1 VITRSPFTV
10 AIFGALLGAA
20 YAVPFAL
27 GDAGADTPGL
37 LDGVSAGPSTIGP
50 LTSDSA
56 LDELAAGR
64 FWHATRL
71 LRAAGAADGSH
82 ADVLTLARAEAGW
95 TNWAG
100 VANLLEGRD
109 WLAEEDEAL
118 GLYLYARALEAGERW
133 PEAARAYVAYTMA
146 VGPDSEHGAAALV
159 RRARTAWHAGD
170 HEVALAALGEL
181 RASPVVRSW
190 VGVELAMLAVADGD
204 VGAVT
209 ALRDHVIEPR
219 AVTMLWRAEADALL
233 AVGDSAR
240 ALEAF
245 QDIVETAS
253 GARRTTAVVE
263 AGRLWLAAGDTIRA
277 TPLLVEGVEA
287 GSGALRATAAAALHD
302 IGGHGYERTLELARI
317 LDVAGKGGRALDGY
331 DRAAR
336 LARDAGEEMP
346 EGARLERARLM
357 ATVRDR
363 QDQALEEFRALREST
378 ESERIGARTLEVW
391 AQMRRR
397 QGQTAA
403 VATLRR
409 WLLDEHPGSPEAA
422 EVAWTNGSG
431 AEAAG
436 RLDEALRHYR
446 FLAENAETH
455 ARAGEARMRTGQIH
469 LLRGDDAAAAE
480 VFERYLADFPDGRRW
495 QEASYWAG
503 RTRLAIGDSAT
514 AHDHLRHVLR
524 QPIEYY
530 AVMAADL
537 LDVPYSVDLPPGPE
551 VIEPAWLTMGLERLD
566 VLTDAGLHRGALDE
580 IDRLRDRAQPDRAV
594 RLRLAEA
601 LIERGRTIQGIN
613 LGWAILADDQTW
625 DQRLV
630 RVTYPF
636 PYEELVRREAAEWG
650 IDVYVMAAII
660 RQESAFKVDIVSRAG
675 AIGLMQVMP
684 PTGAQLARA
693 HGPEGFTDD
702 ALTKA
707 EVNLHLGAA
716 FFVDM
721 SRRYENDLPLVLS
734 AYNAGP
740 TRATRWRSY
749 PEAADPLRFTERIP
763 FVETRGYVK
772 SVRRNVGLYRVLYGQ
787 D

>member
-1 VITRSPFTV
+1 
-10 AIFGALLGAA
+10 
-20 YAVPFAL
+20 
-27 GDAGADTPGL
+27 
-37 LDGVSAGPSTIGP
+37 
-50 LTSDSA
+50 
-56 LDELAAGR
+56 
-64 FWHATRL
+64 
-71 LRAAGAADGSH
+71 
-82 ADVLTLARAEAGW
+82 
-95 TNWAG
+95 
-100 VANLLEGRD
+100 
-109 WLAEEDEAL
+109 
-118 GLYLYARALEAGERW
+118 
-133 PEAARAYVAYTMA
+133 
-146 VGPDSEHGAAALV
+146 
-159 RRARTAWHAGD
+159 
-170 HEVALAALGEL
+170 
-181 RASPVVRSW
+181 
-190 VGVELAMLAVADGD
+190 VELAMLAVVEGD

-219 AVTMLWRAEADALL
+219 AVTMLWRAKADALL
-233 AVGDSAR
+233 TAGDSAR

-245 QDIVETAS
+245 EDIVETAS
-253 GARRTTAVVE
+253 GARRTTALVE
-263 AGRLWLAAGDTIRA
+263 AGRLRLAAGDTIRA
-277 TPLLVEGVEA
+277 TPLLLEGVEA

-317 LDVAGKGGRALDGY
+317 LDVAGEGGRALNGY

-336 LARDAGEEMP
+336 LARDAGVELP
-346 EGARLERARLM
+346 EAARLERARLM

-378 ESERIGARTLEVW
+378 DSERIGARTLEVW

-397 QGQTAA
+397 QSQTAA
-403 VATLRR
+403 VTTLRR
-409 WLLDEHPGSPEAA
+409 WLLDEYPGSPEAA
-422 EVAWTNGSG
+422 EVAWANGSD

-446 FLAENAETH
+446 FLAENAGTH

>member
-10 AIFGALLGAA
+10 AILGALLGAA

-37 LDGVSAGPSTIGP
+37 SDGMSAGPSTIGP

-56 LDELAAGR
+56 VDELAAGR

-71 LRAAGAADGSH
+71 LRAAGAAEGSP

-100 VANLLEGRD
+100 VADLLEGRD
-109 WLAEEDEAL
+109 WLAEQDEAL
-118 GLYLYARALEAGERW
+118 GLYLYARALEARERW
-133 PEAARAYVAYTMA
+133 PEAARAYGAYTMA
-146 VGPDSEHGAAALV
+146 VGSDSEHGTAALV
-159 RRARTAWHAGD
+159 RRARTAWHADD
-170 HEVALAALGEL
+170 HEAALAALGDL

-190 VGVELAMLAVADGD
+190 VGVELAMLAVTDGD

-233 AVGDSAR
+233 AAGDSAR

-245 QDIVETAS
+245 EDIVETAS
-253 GARRTTAVVE
+253 GARRTTAIVE
-263 AGRLWLAAGDTIRA
+263 AGRLRLAAGDTIRA
-277 TPLLVEGVEA
+277 TPFLLEGVEA
-287 GSGALRATAAAALHD
+287 GSGTLRATAAAALHE
-302 IGGHGYERTLELARI
+302 IGGHGYERTLELASI

-336 LARDAGEEMP
+336 LAREAGEELP

-397 QGQTAA
+397 QSQTAA
-403 VATLRR
+403 VTTLRR
-409 WLLDEHPGSPEAA
+409 WLLDEYPGSPEAA
-422 EVAWTNGSG
+422 EVAWANGSD

-446 FLAENAETH
+446 FLSENAGTH

-514 AHDHLRHVLR
+514 ARDHLRHVLR

-580 IDRLRDRAQPDRAV
+580 IDRLRDRAGPDRAV

-601 LIERGRTIQGIN
+601 LIERGRTIEGIN

-721 SRRYENDLPLVLS
+721 SRRYEDDLPLVLS

>member
-1 VITRSPFTV
+1 
-10 AIFGALLGAA
+10 
-20 YAVPFAL
+20 
-27 GDAGADTPGL
+27 
-37 LDGVSAGPSTIGP
+37 
-50 LTSDSA
+50 
-56 LDELAAGR
+56 
-64 FWHATRL
+64 
-71 LRAAGAADGSH
+71 
-82 ADVLTLARAEAGW
+82 
-95 TNWAG
+95 
-100 VANLLEGRD
+100 
-109 WLAEEDEAL
+109 
-118 GLYLYARALEAGERW
+118 
-133 PEAARAYVAYTMA
+133 
-146 VGPDSEHGAAALV
+146 
-159 RRARTAWHAGD
+159 
-170 HEVALAALGEL
+170 
-181 RASPVVRSW
+181 
-190 VGVELAMLAVADGD
+190 
-204 VGAVT
+204 
-209 ALRDHVIEPR
+209 
-219 AVTMLWRAEADALL
+219 
-233 AVGDSAR
+233 
-240 ALEAF
+240 
-245 QDIVETAS
+245 
-253 GARRTTAVVE
+253 
-263 AGRLWLAAGDTIRA
+263 
-277 TPLLVEGVEA
+277 
-287 GSGALRATAAAALHD
+287 
-302 IGGHGYERTLELARI
+302 
-317 LDVAGKGGRALDGY
+317 
-331 DRAAR
+331 
-336 LARDAGEEMP
+336 
-346 EGARLERARLM
+346 
-357 ATVRDR
+357 
-363 QDQALEEFRALREST
+363 
-378 ESERIGARTLEVW
+378 
-391 AQMRRR
+391 
-397 QGQTAA
+397 
-403 VATLRR
+403 
-409 WLLDEHPGSPEAA
+409 
-422 EVAWTNGSG
+422 
-431 AEAAG
+431 
-436 RLDEALRHYR
+436 
-446 FLAENAETH
+446 
-455 ARAGEARMRTGQIH
+455 MRTGQIH